1 VAEKLGFDF
10 QNLKNLFFKIYFHF
24 IGYWVMHGPSMRDVW
39 SKHVEELLK
48 EVIASSTYIYIWG
61 HNPYQGISFH
71 LLKE

>member
-1 VAEKLGFDF
+1 MVEKLGFDF

-48 EVIASSTYIYIWG
+48 EVIASSTYIYMG
-61 HNPYQGISFH
+61 T
-71 LLKE
+71 

>member
-1 VAEKLGFDF
+1 
-10 QNLKNLFFKIYFHF
+10 
-24 IGYWVMHGPSMRDVW
+24 MHGPSMRDVW

-48 EVIASSTYIYIWG
+48 EVITSSTYIYIYIWG